1 MHPKATD
8 EAREKWVIADPFE
21 HWRNL
26 AGQCSEYGKCQILS
40 AFRHGQ
46 AMVRALRLPNLSVLS
61 LPRSGMERYFLRIPV
76 TQQDMNSESFAM
88 WLLNYLYQHMDRNAP
103 KCLVQCMRE
112 KPFRRDMFLEFPNRE
127 ARSTALAFAQRA
139 AQGAYNLFCWAATAS
154 WLLLRMHRRCTPRW
168 KSEARVVLVAQWIV
182 ARYSRGVL

>member
-1 MHPKATD
+1 MGQCVSIRSGMHPKATD

-88 WLLNYLYQHMDRNAP
+88 WLLNYLYQSTDT
-103 KCLVQCMRE
+103 V
-112 KPFRRDMFLEFPNRE
+112 RDLKARIAERMGGQYDPRGQRVAGKSLDLLEHK
-127 ARSTALAFAQRA
+127 Q
-139 AQGAYNLFCWAATAS
+139 LFHYGFQS
-154 WLLLRMHRRCTPRW
+154 GEQVNVGR
-168 KSEARVVLVAQWIV
+168 
-182 ARYSRGVL
+182 